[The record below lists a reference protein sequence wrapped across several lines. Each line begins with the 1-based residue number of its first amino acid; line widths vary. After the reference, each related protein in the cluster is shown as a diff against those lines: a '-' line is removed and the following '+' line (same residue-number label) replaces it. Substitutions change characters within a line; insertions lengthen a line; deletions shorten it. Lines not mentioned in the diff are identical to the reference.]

1 MSRVTEPDL
10 VLPALFI
17 MSMRK
22 DGTITTSELIDEL
35 EKLIRLSPEDKAIL
49 AGRNDSYFSQIVR
62 NLKSHSTFERYGY
75 AENIAGGFRITDEG
89 RQFVIAKQDVI
100 GYLFYTPKFTTEDVL
115 NSCTNLLA
123 SESRRKV
130 IPLTESVQEGNV
142 FVQKTIIRERSHDLR
157 LAARDYFKNPNDG
170 LLYCSCCNFEFNH
183 YYDPK
188 LFSTCIEIHHLKPL
202 YQYEDEDI
210 TKTIQDALKN
220 LIPVCPNCHRVIHK
234 HHISSSEIT
243 SFRANIHQFAY
254 NS

>member
-49 AGRNDSYFSQIVR
+49 SGRNDSYFSQIVR

-75 AENIAGGFRITDEG
+75 AENITGGFRITDEG
-89 RQFVIAKQDVI
+89 REFVIAKQDI
-100 GYLFYTPKFTTEDVL
+100 MGYLFNAPRFTTEDVL

-130 IPLTESVQEGNV
+130 IPLTEFVQEGTMSK
-142 FVQKTIIRERSHDLR
+142 QYTIIRERSNRLR
-157 LAARDYFKNPNDG
+157 QAARDFYAAKKGG
-170 LLYCSCCNFEFNH
+170 LLYCECCNFEFGHFYNPNI
-183 YYDPK
+183 Y
-188 LFSTCIEIHHLKPL
+188 STCIEMHHLKPI

-210 TKTIQDALKN
+210 NKTIENALVN
-220 LIPVCPNCHRVIHK
+220 LIPVCLNCNRIIHK
-234 HHISSSEIT
+234 HHIGIKDID
-243 SFRANIHQFAY
+243 RLKQNINIFNY
-254 NS
+254 N